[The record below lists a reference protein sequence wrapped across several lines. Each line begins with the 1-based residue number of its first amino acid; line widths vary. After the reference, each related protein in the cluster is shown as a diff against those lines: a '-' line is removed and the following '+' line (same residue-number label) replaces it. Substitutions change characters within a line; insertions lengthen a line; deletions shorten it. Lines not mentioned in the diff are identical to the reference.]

1 MNDMY
6 NDDAYEAI
14 ESAIKSA
21 SGGICPQVDLDPKMF
36 DPLTQGSFNSWYP
49 LFDSAISAERHRISE
64 DQDEI
69 DQITY
74 SATCG
79 WLHGYS
85 CAQKKAS
92 LAISNKD
99 MEISNKNAEIS
110 AKTTEISNKNAE
122 IKRLN
127 QELVNTQNDLTQ
139 KTVEADN
146 LEICLSDKTDELKAL
161 ESTDKGQLFQK
172 LKFYKR
178 WCKRLL
184 ALSALAVAVAIIA
197 IVIII
202 IN

>member
-1 MNDMY
+1 MSNIFYDKA
-6 NDDAYEAI
+6 DKAI

-21 SGGICPQVDLDPKMF
+21 SDGICPQVDLDPKMF
-36 DPLTQGSFNSWYP
+36 DPLAQRSFTSCYP
-49 LFDSAISAERHRISE
+49 LFGSEIAAESHKISN
-64 DQDEI
+64 DQYVI
-69 DQITY
+69 DQIKHT
-74 SATCG
+74 ATWG

-110 AKTTEISNKNAE
+110 AKNTEISNKDAE

-184 ALSALAVAVAIIA
+184 AFSALAVAVAIIA